1 MKVQRT
7 FSPHTGIF
15 NDDDDRDT
23 SHASKPKTV
32 VITGKDLKISGYLWT
47 LSHSD
52 NYSVWI

>member
-32 VITGKDLKISGYLWT
+32 VISGLYPTVIIIQSGYKSALT
-47 LSHSD
+47 V
-52 NYSVWI
+52 N